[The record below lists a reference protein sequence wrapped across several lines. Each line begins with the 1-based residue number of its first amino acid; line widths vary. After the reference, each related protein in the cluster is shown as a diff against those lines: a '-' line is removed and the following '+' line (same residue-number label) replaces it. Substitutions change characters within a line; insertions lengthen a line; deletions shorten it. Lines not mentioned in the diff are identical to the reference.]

1 MGDSSGGR
9 DNRDREWERERERER
24 LMLSDG
30 KDSHSVY
37 SPAPLSPMRSE
48 EFDYQQ
54 SNITLLK
61 AQLKLVTHER
71 DMLKKDVKRI
81 SQERDGAYR
90 HMSLSASP
98 QSSLETSSH
107 HRTNSDTAPTI
118 AKSGAVSTLSRSHS
132 IASAGDKSLVM
143 SSGRSM
149 DIDKNPDRLMH
160 ELQIAKKQHS
170 DSLKK
175 VDQAM
180 KDVDYY
186 RQEAENLRS
195 RYNDVILEKQRLD
208 QEVVSLRRFLEEDR
222 KEMAEMRRQHQ
233 EILNVEGGPSE
244 SMSIMYGTLLRKYET
259 VKDDYGLISKRYD
272 DLVASHSAAV
282 AKLEHSQEEIV
293 RYKKQY
299 EDMLTERNKFKQQC
313 TQAIRQWDQALRERN
328 DYRDML
334 AKVQR
339 QHEEAVKEI
348 NQAMVKGI
356 KASKDIKRLTEERN
370 AAMQEYSMIMS
381 ERDSVHKEIEKL
393 QDEVSN
399 TNSKMKEVETR
410 TKVHDEEKR
419 KLVCQIELLRR
430 EIDAALLDR
439 DKAIKEAHEL
449 REKLGEREKSTTG
462 KSTLDF
468 DSRKDLR
475 QSKLDVDKHNK
486 ERDSVSSEHLAML
499 ASKDG
504 SDRTKVE
511 NLDQA
516 MAEIERLRKDGEKLQ
531 GELTDASLEAD
542 VAKGRRDWAFSER
555 DKVVLERESIRTL
568 CDKLR
573 RERDRAVSELA
584 EALRDLDEVKKNRNE
599 LSKENKDLRERIES
613 VEKETRMRMLQRSV
627 GHSHS
632 RDSAIDT
639 DLQDWETETIDVDMG
654 RISNDDDLGLDL
666 AGGRDDPVC
675 PGENPV
681 YIASINKGSIVEG
694 KLKVN
699 DCILRVNNIDCRD
712 VDRSTIL
719 STLRGAGS
727 TVSLV
732 VRRRRAGRRYQAILH
747 LGGRADHG
755 ITLDSGIYI
764 SRISPGSVSARES
777 VIAVGDRVLTI
788 NEANMDHVRSV
799 QDATALLNQAHDV
812 LSITLQK
819 NSTSYGPLSSS
830 SSGHCMMEDDKLCSP
845 KTFSAATSP
854 IKETIRHGSR
864 ELVKKLIS
872 RDVQTEKYA
881 GGFNSSSSSEKVYN
895 VTKAGSRESKSPWGQ
910 FTETVKEK
918 LETVRGRRYSKEQ
931 GERDRHDT
939 SDTSRRSESGHY
951 SDSGRRFG
959 SSRGES
965 SHSREHEPKP
975 LDQDKEDALAEL
987 DSVLN
992 SYHIGANGKGNGSSK
1007 KKRKDRDSF
1016 KNGGTWPRARGG
1028 PVIEHSTGTI
1038 LHPHKYKERLPLSEL
1053 LSNVPKYPIEQAD
1066 SRLEDIKQE
1075 PAPVIYRE
1083 DQRARY
1089 SRNKYRDHRATTY
1102 DLVSSYAERQDL
1114 VVGNQSYHLLAQ
1126 SISRDSSLGDRLKSI
1141 SRDGSEDRKGGYM
1154 SALTPSDTSI
1164 DDSVKSGNVGK
1175 DVLLKYLKQKPS
1187 RLATSDSDHTSPI
1200 EQLSPPL
1207 PMQTQSLYKADLPKS
1222 TAEYYHHLHA
1232 TSLTRPTPSGFSPY
1246 FPAHQHPP
1254 TPASMAL
1261 HQIMSSPRYSSP
1273 PPLLPP
1279 TVSGESILGSP
1290 IPRPYEDHSR
1300 LYPPLEPPQSLSSI
1314 SPTSGLYHHSPSPSL
1329 EMFGGKP
1336 RLVQHHSSHLHHPS
1350 HSYHPPAPYGS
1361 ASVASNV
1368 FPASSSGLIG
1378 HNHGSNSGLPH
1389 QLGYTY
1395 KLPDEVL
1402 SPPTYPDYGTDPR
1415 SLRYNQEHG
1424 RVQRISSPYGRD
1436 SKSKTLPS
1444 SSHSRSEK
1452 SSMSQKSCQRS
1463 NFGTFPRKK
1472 KDRTASRNSPQGGTL
1487 PGRRSKGKD
1496 RKIKDS
1502 GSSGADRDRSSGS
1515 RKSDSRKSGDR
1526 IARKPSKELLK
1537 IQNFSDSSDDDF
1549 RLSSKR
1555 DILGKR
1561 RGSKV
1566 SDSRSFHE
1574 QLHLQD
1580 KKDERVMTEGT
1591 SSKTDQASSLSPTSS
1606 RKSPNISRQSPKA
1619 NQSPKRT
1626 SKKNRQSPENQRKK
1640 TSTAAPT
1647 TKSLNMQIKEF
1658 IKSSS
1663 PPKTRKVSE
1672 TSLSK
1677 FDAFNHTSSHK
1688 LSHAISKEFEKPPSS
1703 KQNSTQY
1710 TGQYNESYDEYEY
1723 SYHPRRSSKEV
1734 LDFTSSRKSTRD
1746 NLNKCEEKEL
1756 GRRKYCKEDK
1766 GHKSDGSEG
1775 HHKRKDTDHRHCQ
1788 CLSPRKENNPITEA
1802 LSPSHTREDKEVFDF
1817 TSKKLT
1823 QPPAGSL
1830 KSRKHRSKENKVDI
1844 TRKDVEIHS
1853 SSSLKSPRRK
1863 EERNVFDFSVRDG
1876 SEYATLRKKKSSRR
1890 EVLDFTSGS
1899 ERREVLDFTSSSDRR
1914 EVLDFTSSSRLDNS
1928 SINTSQEIINLKSSS
1943 EFIVSKSNSR
1953 EVIHKEKLEQ
1963 KRQNSDAKDR
1973 VEPWPESC
1981 HIPLPRQ
1988 KSDLEN
1994 SSREG
1999 FDSSRGGGDGL
2010 SSANSKED
2018 LDDDKINPVFSP
2030 LPPRETIDPP
2040 DLFNTNKINLNC
2052 SIDQNKED
2060 KNLDVHFA
2068 PDLVEERYSKDLDIC
2083 RVKQSEEELSVNCS
2097 SLTRKNRYLGF

>member
-1 MGDSSGGR
+1 M
-9 DNRDREWERERERER
+9 E
-24 LMLSDG
+24 
-30 KDSHSVY
+30 
-37 SPAPLSPMRSE
+37 
-48 EFDYQQ
+48 
-54 SNITLLK
+54 
-61 AQLKLVTHER
+61 
-71 DMLKKDVKRI
+71 
-81 SQERDGAYR
+81 
-90 HMSLSASP
+90 
-98 QSSLETSSH
+98 
-107 HRTNSDTAPTI
+107 
-118 AKSGAVSTLSRSHS
+118 
-132 IASAGDKSLVM
+132 
-143 SSGRSM
+143 
-149 DIDKNPDRLMH
+149 
-160 ELQIAKKQHS
+160 
-170 DSLKK
+170 
-175 VDQAM
+175 
-180 KDVDYY
+180 
-186 RQEAENLRS
+186 
-195 RYNDVILEKQRLD
+195 
-208 QEVVSLRRFLEEDR
+208 
-222 KEMAEMRRQHQ
+222 
-233 EILNVEGGPSE
+233 
-244 SMSIMYGTLLRKYET
+244 
-259 VKDDYGLISKRYD
+259 
-272 DLVASHSAAV
+272 
-282 AKLEHSQEEIV
+282 EEIV

-328 DYRDML
+328 DYRDAL

-339 QHEEAVKEI
+339 QHEEAVKDI
-348 NQAMVKGI
+348 NQAMAVRI

-399 TNSKMKEVETR
+399 TNSKMKEIETR
-410 TKVHDEEKR
+410 TKVHDDEKR

-504 SDRTKVE
+504 SNRTKVE

-531 GELTDASLEAD
+531 GELTVLRTPYLSAYASLEAD

-613 VEKETRMRMLQRSV
+613 VEKENRMRMLQRSI

-939 SDTSRRSESGHY
+939 SDASRRSESGHY

-975 LDQDKEDALAEL
+975 FDQDKEDALAEL

-1053 LSNVPKYPIEQAD
+1053 LSNVPKYPIEQGE

-1075 PAPVIYRE
+1075 PPSVIYRE

-1114 VVGNQSYHLLAQ
+1114 VAGNQSYHLLAQ

-1175 DVLLKYLKQKPS
+1175 DVLLKYLKHKPS

-1207 PMQTQSLYKADLPKS
+1207 TMQSNSLYKPDLPKS
-1222 TAEYYHHLHA
+1222 TAEYYHHVHGP
-1232 TSLTRPTPSGFSPY
+1232 SLTRPAPSGFSPY
-1246 FPAHQHPP
+1246 FPSHQHPP

-1314 SPTSGLYHHSPSPSL
+1314 SPTPLYHHSPSPSL
-1329 EMFGGKP
+1329 EMFGGKS
-1336 RLVQHHSSHLHHPS
+1336 RLLPHHPSHLHHPS

-1378 HNHGSNSGLPH
+1378 HNPGSNTGLPH

-1395 KLPDEVL
+1395 KLPDDVL
-1402 SPPTYPDYGTDPR
+1402 SPPTYPDYGSDPR
-1415 SLRYNQEHG
+1415 SLRYPPEPG
-1424 RVQRISSPYGRD
+1424 RVPRISSPYGRD

-1452 SSMSQKSCQRS
+1452 STMSQKSGQRS

-1472 KDRTASRNSPQGGTL
+1472 KDRVATRNSPQGGTL
-1487 PGRRSKGKD
+1487 PGRRSKGKE

-1515 RKSDSRKSGDR
+1515 RKSESRKSDR

-1537 IQNFSDSSDDDF
+1537 IQNFSDSSDDDI
-1549 RLSSKR
+1549 RMSSKR

-1580 KKDERVMTEGT
+1580 KKDERIMTEGT

-1606 RKSPNISRQSPKA
+1606 RKSPNVSRQSPKA
-1619 NQSPKRT
+1619 NQSPKRS

-1640 TSTAAPT
+1640 APTVTPT
-1647 TKSLNMQIKEF
+1647 TKSLNIQIKEF

-1672 TSLSK
+1672 TSLNK

-1688 LSHAISKEFEKPPSS
+1688 LSHAVSKEFEKPPSS
-1703 KQNSTQY
+1703 KQSSTNY
-1710 TGQYNESYDEYEY
+1710 SGQYNETYDDYEEY

-1746 NLNKCEEKEL
+1746 NLNKCEEKDL

-1817 TSKKLT
+1817 TSKKLNHA
-1823 QPPAGSL
+1823 PPIGSL
-1830 KSRKHRSKENKVDI
+1830 KTRKHRSKENKVDI

-1928 SINTSQEIINLKSSS
+1928 SINTSQEILNLKSSS

-1953 EVIHKEKLEQ
+1953 EVIHKDKLEQ
-1963 KRQNSDAKDR
+1963 KRQKSEVLDV

-2018 LDDDKINPVFSP
+2018 LDDDKVNPVFSP

-2040 DLFNTNKINLNC
+2040 DLFNTNKISTNC
-2052 SIDQNKED
+2052 SIDQNKEE

-2068 PDLVEERYSKDLDIC
+2068 PDLVEEYFSNNLDVC
-2083 RVKQSEEELSVNCS
+2083 RVKRSEEELSVNCS
-2097 SLTRKNRYLGF
+2097 PLTRKNRYSGC